1 MEERYFTRFYTHL
14 GDSSQQLLVQIL
26 EQVEKF
32 VEETKNSN
40 KNEQL
45 VLDIKSH
52 ALKRQLSRDLQNKY
66 REQGNIFCEFK
77 KGSDQFVIKKWWRKN
92 DSAKNASAQK
102 SATKPQ
108 DSSAQKINPEAV
120 ALVEGEAQVNP
131 QPVTEFTIDTSSS
144 QST

>member
-32 VEETKNSN
+32 VEETKNSS

-92 DSAKNASAQK
+92 D
-102 SATKPQ
+102 
-108 DSSAQKINPEAV
+108 
-120 ALVEGEAQVNP
+120 
-131 QPVTEFTIDTSSS
+131 
-144 QST
+144 